1 MRFLLLVFAICAGL
15 VGTGKSAEAQN
26 YPWCALYDMEG
37 GGQNCGFT
45 TYQQCQAGVEWG
57 RRLLPAEY
65 AIRAS
70 TRAAS
75 INESEALSLLNG
87 RLPTSPGSLAIFAAI
102 RRAPS
107 CLA

>member
-1 MRFLLLVFAICAGL
+1 
-15 VGTGKSAEAQN
+15 
-26 YPWCALYDMEG
+26 
-37 GGQNCGFT
+37 
-45 TYQQCQAGVEWG
+45 VEWG

-75 INESEALSLLNG
+75 INESEALSLLNT

-102 RRAPS
+102 RRASSRRYENVQQDHHCAFGRICSWSWRLGRGGDQASS
-107 CLA
+107 CQPYSSDDHQPEQRWVHGV